1 MGVGGDVAPVCV
13 LRSEEDA
20 ESPALSFSFFFF

>member
-1 MGVGGDVAPVCV
+1 MVVFVCGGVAPVCV

-20 ESPALSFSFFFF
+20 ECPALFFF

>member
-1 MGVGGDVAPVCV
+1 MGVGGGVAPVCV

-20 ESPALSFSFFFF
+20 ECPVLSFFFF